1 MRAALPRRIHPPHRP
16 RVRLAALSLA
26 ACLASL
32 LGPGAARAV
41 VSDVSP
47 IDGPSADVVEIG
59 DAAMSEDGSGGI
71 VYLRNVD
78 GRSHVFAVQFRDG
91 AWRSPQ
97 RVDVGQD
104 FDSSWPRI
112 GAGDGGRLL
121 VTWVQE
127 FGVGSDRMFSAT
139 LDPGAISFQAPV
151 PVDFNVG
158 EATSTYPDLAMNRG
172 GAAYLAYRVVTDT
185 SPSNPQGYVGADVR
199 VARYGARLWSAL
211 GTPIDR
217 NAVVPVRAP
226 TAENAPE
233 VGIDIQGQGVVAWQ
247 EPDDEFVDRVWVRR
261 LFGANVGIPIQASP
275 STWEGEPLRGPAD
288 AFALDVAGFG
298 QAAVAFRQQPGQASK
313 LTAPRLMVNVIP
325 DVFSE
330 SAQKFAGAQL
340 VDGGVRG
347 ALGPPSVAVES
358 RGLYLSGFADGP
370 AALLASGDEAAPIAV
385 TRLDEGA
392 SAVPGDP
399 LVDLAQTKA
408 ALVAW
413 VEQRGATGLVAVQER
428 RADGVEESTA
438 LSAPAGGEVQ
448 RLVMG
453 GSGLGDGIVAWQQGS
468 GDNSQIAAAVID
480 APPDPFLVLLPD
492 GWQRKPKV
500 KIAWD
505 HSPNAIGDVRY
516 SVSVDDEPVREGLR
530 GLTAVLKPDD
540 LDGGRHQI
548 QIFATD
554 DTGQETGSRV
564 GTLKVDRRSPK
575 VKLRRKGRRVTV
587 IVTDGSKSAASTLRK
602 RSVRVGFGEQRGAG
616 ASASHRSN
624 CIRFPACEG
633 GNLMQFAGRGAGRG
647 KRGKAPAVRVGHTY
661 RGTGRFRVR
670 VKARDRAGNRTNWTR
685 VVKVG

>member
-1 MRAALPRRIHPPHRP
+1 MRAALPRRICPPR
-16 RVRLAALSLA
+16 RNKVRLAALSLA

-41 VSDVSP
+41 VSDVRP
-47 IDGPSADVVEIG
+47 IDGPSDAVLGIG
-59 DAAMSEDGSGGI
+59 DAAMSEDGSGGV
-71 VYLRNVD
+71 VYLRKVD
-78 GRSHVFAVQFRDG
+78 GRSHVFAAQFRDG
-91 AWRSPQ
+91 AWRPPQ
-97 RVDVGQD
+97 RVDVGQA

-127 FGVGSDRMFSAT
+127 FGVDSDRMFSAT
-139 LDPGAISFQAPV
+139 LDPGATSFQPPV

-158 EATSTYPDLAMNRG
+158 EATSTFPDLAMNRG
-172 GAAYLAYRVVTDT
+172 GQAYLVYRVITDT
-185 SPSNPQGYVGADVR
+185 SPSNPQGYVGADTR
-199 VARYGARLWSAL
+199 VARYGARLWSVL

-217 NAVVPVRAP
+217 NAATPVRAP
-226 TAENAPE
+226 SAENAPE

-275 STWEGEPLRGPAD
+275 SSWEAAPLRGPAD

-330 SAQKFAGAQL
+330 AAQKFAGAQL

-347 ALGPPSVAVES
+347 ALGPPSVAVDPRS
-358 RGLYLSGFADGP
+358 LYLSGFADGP
-370 AALLASGDEAAPIAV
+370 ATLLAGGDEAAPIGVA
-385 TRLDEGA
+385 RLDEGA
-392 SAVPGDP
+392 SAVPGEP

-408 ALVAW
+408 AVAAW
-413 VEQRGATGLVAVQER
+413 VEQRGATGLITVQER

-438 LSAPAGGEVQ
+438 LSAPAGGEVKG
-448 RLVMG
+448 LVLG
-453 GSGLGDGIVAWQQGS
+453 GSGLGDAVVAWQQGS
-468 GDNSQIAAAVID
+468 GANSQIAAVVVD

-492 GWQRKPKV
+492 GWQRKQKV

-505 HSPNAIGDVRY
+505 HSPNAIGGVRY

-530 GLTAVLKPDD
+530 GLSAVLKPDD
-540 LDGGRHQI
+540 LDGGRHRI

-554 DTGQETGSRV
+554 DSGQETGSRV
-564 GTLKVDRRSPK
+564 GTLRVDRRPPK

-587 IVTDGSKSAASTLRK
+587 VVSDGRKDVASTLRK
-602 RSVRVGFGEQRGAG
+602 QSVKVSFGERGRAR
-616 ASASHRSN
+616 ASASAA
-624 CIRFPACEG
+624 PK
-633 GNLMQFAGRGAGRG
+633 G
-647 KRGKAPAVRVGHTY
+647 KGKKAKAPTARVRHTY
-661 RGTGRFRVR
+661 RGSGRFRIRVR
-670 VKARDRAGNRTNWTR
+670 ARDRAGNRTSWSR
-685 VVKVG
+685 VVKLG